1 MPNKLPL
8 LDFAKSYQHRT
19 QNLEMFSAQRRKGN
33 SKKHSDKASS
43 PDDGQ
48 QKDAENTKVQVQ
60 VEESCSQ
67 GQLMAS
73 QSPQIPELT
82 PEYLQLLDPLKNIWL
97 FIIQPKVDDFFH
109 PNTTHEISSD
119 KRNLLLKGSFK
130 RKLQLSTK
138 NKSAGGQTTS
148 SVAMRKINLSNLRGK
163 KVATVQFENSA
174 MVNVST
180 RYFITF
186 QTSNS
191 EIQQEAVIACPAGSS
206 PRCRVIKYGGKF
218 EPPSYSI
225 TIPESENTE
234 LFTVENSPSNTHGS
248 STLDYNI
255 FRPNNKLVG
264 RVTSKS
270 GLSFMLHIAE
280 GVTPLDKALLL
291 GFVIAMDMLKQGKSR
306 RKNNEYEY
314 ND

>member
-1 MPNKLPL
+1 
-8 LDFAKSYQHRT
+8 
-19 QNLEMFSAQRRKGN
+19 MFSAQRRKGN

-97 FIIQPKVDDFFH
+97 FIIQPKVDDYGLVITDFFH

-174 MVNVST
+174 MVN
-180 RYFITF
+180 
-186 QTSNS
+186 
-191 EIQQEAVIACPAGSS
+191 EAVIACPAGSS